1 MRRAAA
7 GTRRLTTPI
16 RPGVQAGRTA
26 QIVASSGIL
35 PLKRFVLRRFFADLH
50 HAGNHP
56 AGRWKGIPPTGAKA
70 KLSDTGAAVPGGRMA
85 RLRTVGRRSCDLESG
100 ETRAGRHAPWRGAC
114 AASIIARISNTAPQ
128 RPLTDARPDGP
139 ALIAIDAVPGARRE
153 LAPPN
158 RGASAPAGAGPSKNL
173 PSPRTRPS
181 DQPDEKMKQHH
192 HQRTKSRERA
202 ASRSPSG
209 CSGGRVAPDPSV
221 RLRGGAGRDGLS
233 FRSSANRAGRRR
245 AWRRGSPGGS
255 DRAPSAP

>member
-114 AASIIARISNTAPQ
+114 AASIIDRISNTAPQ

-139 ALIAIDAVPGARRE
+139 
-153 LAPPN
+153 
-158 RGASAPAGAGPSKNL
+158 
-173 PSPRTRPS
+173 PSPHRHRHSSMGTA
-181 DQPDEKMKQHH
+181 
-192 HQRTKSRERA
+192 RA
-202 ASRSPSG
+202 CP
-209 CSGGRVAPDPSV
+209 
-221 RLRGGAGRDGLS
+221 RLTGEPQ
-233 FRSSANRAGRRR
+233 RRR
-245 AWRRGSPGGS
+245 APVLQKICPLPAHG
-255 DRAPSAP
+255 RATSRMKK